1 MVFVRDN
8 PAEPAAEL
16 ADTLTKYSTF
26 IVLKIPHKHPQPSLT
41 SVTVY
46 LSGSTLGGLA

>member
-16 ADTLTKYSTF
+16 ADTLTKCITF
-26 IVLKIPHKHPQPSLT
+26 VVLKIPQKQIEASPTVPLGLA
-41 SVTVY
+41 VY
-46 LSGSTLGGLA
+46 L